1 MDQRRAKTPLLPE
14 RYANLVWLLV
24 LGTLWGS
31 SYLFIKIVV
40 AEVPTLTLVAGRL
53 LVASVALWVIVRV
66 LGISMPRDWRVWRT
80 YAILGLLGAAA
91 PYALITWGEQ
101 YIPSGLASL
110 LQSTTPIFT
119 LLLAQVLPQDER
131 ITLPKVAGVMLGF
144 VGVGLLLWP
153 DLRQGWGDLG
163 AQKTLLGQLAIV
175 GSSLCYALTAIV
187 ARGQL
192 RGQHPLCSAT
202 GQLSM
207 GAVYALLGALLT
219 RSSFDLSISGRAWAS
234 WAGLILLGTILAYG
248 IYFTL
253 IDRGGATLAT
263 MVTYVIPV
271 NGLILGAL
279 VLGEALNL
287 TIWLSLLLI
296 LGGVL
301 LVRGEEGQG
310 QRAVEAG
317 EPTS

>member
-1 MDQRRAKTPLLPE
+1 
-14 RYANLVWLLV
+14 
-24 LGTLWGS
+24 LWGS

-53 LVASVALWVIVRV
+53 LVASVALWIIVRV
-66 LGISMPRDWRVWRT
+66 LGLSMPRDWRVWRT
-80 YAILGLLGAAA
+80 YAILGFLGAAV

-119 LLLAQVLPQDER
+119 LLLAQVLPHDEQV
-131 ITLPKVAGVMLGF
+131 TLSKVAGVVLGF
-144 VGVGLLLWP
+144 VGVGLLIWP
-153 DLRQGWGDLG
+153 ELREGWGDLG
-163 AQKTLLGQLAIV
+163 TRKTLLGQLAIV

-192 RGQHPLCSAT
+192 RGQNPLCSAT

-207 GAVYALLGALLT
+207 GAVCALLGALLT
-219 RSSFDLSISGRAWAS
+219 RSSFDLSISGKAWAC
-234 WAGLILLGTILAYG
+234 WAGLILFGTVIAYG

-263 MVTYVIPV
+263 MVTYIIPV
-271 NGLILGAL
+271 HGLILGAL
-279 VLGEALNL
+279 VLGESLNL

-301 LVRGEEGQG
+301 LVRGQEGRER
-310 QRAVEAG
+310 RAVEAA
-317 EPTS
+317 EHTS